1 MSRMVLWAGA
11 AAAVAITGYLALAP
25 SGSEDAGPATPLAGG
40 ALADVTV
47 PDDLPEEALIGQRV
61 FEAKCAECHGE
72 NAAGRGG
79 VGPPLVHKI
88 YEPSHHGDAAFL
100 LAARNGVRA
109 HHWTFGNMLS
119 VEGITDAEIGYV
131 TRYVRELQE
140 ASGIF

>member
-1 MSRMVLWAGA
+1 MNRTGLWVG
-11 AAAVAITGYLALAP
+11 AAAVAAVGGYLALGP
-25 SGSEDAGPATPLAGG
+25 TGSEDAGPVALPAGA

-47 PDDLPEEALIGQRV
+47 PDDLPEEARIGQRV

-72 NAAGRGG
+72 NAAGRNGA
-79 VGPPLVHKI
+79 GPPLVHRI

-109 HHWTFGNMLS
+109 HHWTFGNMMP

-131 TRYVRELQE
+131 TRYVRALQE
-140 ASGIF
+140 ANGID